1 MTKEWEK
8 PEDLRRRKPVLWL
21 TMTALFMAMVVV
33 LSMSA
38 LSIPVPGG
46 HLYFNDVV
54 IDTAAMLMDPLSAF
68 IACGVGAFLG
78 DLLFYPAPM
87 FVSLITHGLQALV
100 ISLLCR
106 KLRMKQPLACAIA
119 VLAGA
124 IVMVVGYTLGRAFV
138 YSTPEYAIMKL
149 PFQCLQAGVGA
160 VSYTHVHLGDGAIFL
175 SVLLLGPLGIPAAA
189 VGSMLSDLIGGY
201 MVYVLPTFLIK
212 GLVALVAWKL
222 CRKDQP
228 LLALLSFLLAEAV
241 MVLGY
246 FLLEWALYGVASA
259 AAAIGP
265 NVVQGIAGVLIGML
279 CLLITPRLER
289 VAKL

>member
-1 MTKEWEK
+1 MQ
-8 PEDLRRRKPVLWL
+8 PRRRRARLVGRLDRENENDEEVECAKADAVRRDGGAGVRDDYFPK
-21 TMTALFMAMVVV
+21 
-33 LSMSA
+33 
-38 LSIPVPGG
+38 IPVPVTGG
-46 HLYFNDVV
+46 Y
-54 IDTAAMLMDPLSAF
+54 
-68 IACGVGAFLG
+68 
-78 DLLFYPAPM
+78 
-87 FVSLITHGLQALV
+87 
-100 ISLLCR
+100 
-106 KLRMKQPLACAIA
+106 
-119 VLAGA
+119 
-124 IVMVVGYTLGRAFV
+124 
-138 YSTPEYAIMKL
+138 
-149 PFQCLQAGVGA
+149 
-160 VSYTHVHLGDGAIFL
+160 VHLGDGAIFL

-222 CRKDQP
+222 CWKDQP

-246 FLLEWALYGVASA
+246 FLLEWALYGIASA

>member
-149 PFQCLQAGVGA
+149 PFQCLQAGV
-160 VSYTHVHLGDGAIFL
+160 
-175 SVLLLGPLGIPAAA
+175 LLLGPLGIPAAA

-265 NVVQGIAGVLIGML
+265 NVMQGIAGVLIGML

-289 VAKL
+289 VARM